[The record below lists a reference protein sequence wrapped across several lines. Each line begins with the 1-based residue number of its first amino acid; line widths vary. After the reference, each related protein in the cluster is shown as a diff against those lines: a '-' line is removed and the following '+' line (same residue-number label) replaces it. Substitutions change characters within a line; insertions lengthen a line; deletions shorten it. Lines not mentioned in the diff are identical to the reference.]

1 MSRTNKEAWAMYQDE
16 LDALDREYY
25 KDKLDE
31 LSYCL
36 PVVRAAKVFIQN
48 TDSSLDTEVVHQ
60 LAVAVQAWIE
70 RPKP

>member
-1 MSRTNKEAWAMYQDE
+1 MSNEKAWATYQNE

-25 KDKLDE
+25 KAKLDE
-31 LSYCL
+31 LSWCL
-36 PVVRAAKVFIQN
+36 PVVRAAKAFIQN

>member
-1 MSRTNKEAWAMYQDE
+1 MTEHDCGARVDE
-16 LDALDREYY
+16 LDREYY
-25 KDKLDE
+25 RSKLDE
-31 LSYCL
+31 LSWCL
-36 PVVRAAKVFIQN
+36 PVVRAAKAFVQN

>member
-1 MSRTNKEAWAMYQDE
+1 MTIESEVD
-16 LDALDREYY
+16 DLDREYY
-25 KDKLDE
+25 RSKLDE
-31 LSYCL
+31 LSWCL
-36 PVVRAAKVFIQN
+36 PVVRAAKAFIQN